1 MDAVA
6 SANIKSAEAG
16 QVAVSSLR
24 RANGAMHHVEK
35 LSLMH
40 FLFHPTEFLPNQV
53 CVLISILV
61 KQQIM
66 MQPGV
71 RDLKRKHS

>member
-35 LSLMH
+35 LSPMH
-40 FLFHPTEFLPNQV
+40 FHPTEFLPNQV

-66 MQPGV
+66 MQPG
-71 RDLKRKHS
+71 LQKKA